1 MRGLSSWSGI
11 CRDQTRVLLIGKWI
25 LNYWTT
31 REVQELAFIEQLLI
45 AFDAYTYQLIFTI
58 ILRDKFHYYPQHH
71 TSKIQHAQNESPA
84 SATTNFPHC
93 CLVAKSCPAVLQ
105 PHGLYSPPGSSD
117 HRISRQEHWSG
128 LPFPSP
134 GNLPEP
140 GMEHYNLVL
149 AGRFFTTESP
159 GKAHILQQFVI

>member
-1 MRGLSSWSGI
+1 MQ
-11 CRDQTRVLLIGKWI
+11 DQTRVLLIGKWI

-93 CLVAKSCPAVLQ
+93 CLVPKLCPTL
-105 PHGLYSPPGSSD
+105 L
-117 HRISRQEHWSG
+117 
-128 LPFPSP
+128 
-134 GNLPEP
+134 
-140 GMEHYNLVL
+140 
-149 AGRFFTTESP
+149 
-159 GKAHILQQFVI
+159 